1 MTVWKF
7 LESVL
12 VSTSPCIEPVKPHV
26 EPCVRAEGPFLGA
39 DIKTSDNFCPT
50 YNGWARN
57 WGPWTMRTMRMKRSN
72 KLDEKKF
79 KLDKGTH
86 HPCFCLPGTCIFV
99 ISLFSHTFTPT
110 FWWLLLVRAAVTSPR
125 LGDFFVCSNLS
136 SLSHLLVIFV
146 IRWIWGQFLLP
157 WSLELTSAFTSPLLN
172 FDVLSHLHF

>member
-1 MTVWKF
+1 M
-7 LESVL
+7 L

-86 HPCFCLPGTCIFV
+86 HPCFSLPGTCIFV

-110 FWWLLLVRAAVTSPR
+110 FWWLLLVRAAVTSPSS

-136 SLSHLLVIFV
+136 SLSHLPVIFV
-146 IRWIWGQFLLP
+146 IR
-157 WSLELTSAFTSPLLN
+157 
-172 FDVLSHLHF
+172 

>member
-1 MTVWKF
+1 M
-7 LESVL
+7 L

-86 HPCFCLPGTCIFV
+86 HPCFCLQGTTCIFV
-99 ISLFSHTFTPT
+99 ISLFSHTLTPT

-146 IRWIWGQFLLP
+146 IG
-157 WSLELTSAFTSPLLN
+157 
-172 FDVLSHLHF
+172 